1 MAEELQLREATKELR
16 LATMELQ
23 KFNQSAAAE
32 IGKLVGKDLQS
43 VTEKFT
49 AGFMQVPGV
58 QTLGAVGKT
67 LFNRGF
73 AALKQKR
80 ELRALADQLGLN
92 DKQLEQLKFN
102 KKVQDAQ
109 QKANEQLVKG
119 AKEFLGISVKVPEEL
134 STQAGLVFDQQMN
147 RFRDENGRLIKG
159 MENFIAN
166 QSTDVTN
173 EMARHTQILRKN
185 DESLK
190 KEDENFK
197 LARQN
202 RKLLERNQKSF
213 E

>member
-1 MAEELQLREATKELR
+1 MAEELQLRDATKELR

-67 LFNRGF
+67 LFDRGF
-73 AALKQKR
+73 ATLKQKR

-109 QKANEQLVKG
+109 QKANAELQKG
-119 AKEFLGISVKVPEEL
+119 AKEFFGISVKIPEEL
-134 STQAGLVFDQQMN
+134 SSQSALVLDQGLRDFV
-147 RFRDENGRLIKG
+147 DENGKSI
-159 MENFIAN
+159 
-166 QSTDVTN
+166 
-173 EMARHTQILRKN
+173 RKI
-185 DESLK
+185 DEFHRAS
-190 KEDENFK
+190 
-197 LARQN
+197 
-202 RKLLERNQKSF
+202 
-213 E
+213 

>member
-16 LATMELQ
+16 FATMELQ
-23 KFNQSAAAE
+23 KFNQSTAAE

-67 LFNRGF
+67 LFNKGF

-109 QKANEQLVKG
+109 QK
-119 AKEFLGISVKVPEEL
+119 
-134 STQAGLVFDQQMN
+134 QM
-147 RFRDENGRLIKG
+147 
-159 MENFIAN
+159 
-166 QSTDVTN
+166 
-173 EMARHTQILRKN
+173 KN
-185 DESLK
+185 W
-190 KEDENFK
+190 
-197 LARQN
+197 
-202 RKLLERNQKSF
+202 
-213 E
+213 